1 MSIAKDKDP
10 SIRIKM
16 HQTFFLCSPLFTLYL
31 LSRCDLFDITSFS
44 LISLMASLDILHSN
58 PLNVKNKITKIEHKK
73 IFCGSS
79 TQSKILGSGTT
90 ALVISNEKMVLKLVR
105 IFNTAS
111 FLNHFELQKFI
122 KRTYI

>member
-1 MSIAKDKDP
+1 M
-10 SIRIKM
+10 
-16 HQTFFLCSPLFTLYL
+16 
-31 LSRCDLFDITSFS
+31 
-44 LISLMASLDILHSN
+44 
-58 PLNVKNKITKIEHKK
+58 KIEHKK